1 MKFHSHEETDNLI
14 VLQSIDV
21 AKSNP
26 FCQLYVAFPDTDVLL
41 LLLQFYRRMCNNTIF
56 HAITREI
63 NVGCAYKALGNE
75 KSKALLGVHA
85 FTGCDLKEDLVDF
98 QKPPALIPFLKAIQ
112 SYIKHLLHWEIMT
125 MV

>member
-1 MKFHSHEETDNLI
+1 MI

-21 AKSNP
+21 ATSSQ
-26 FCQLYVAFPDTDVLL
+26 FCSLYLACSDTDVLL
-41 LLLQFYRRMCNNTIF
+41 LFLYFYRRICNNTIF

-63 NVGCAYKALGNE
+63 NVGCAHKVLGNE

-85 FTGCDLKEDLVDF
+85 FTDCELTGRFSGFSKTTCFDIFLKE
-98 QKPPALIPFLKAIQ
+98 IQ
-112 SYIKHLLHWEIMT
+112 SYRKHLLHWEIMM